1 MKFIPTILPGA
12 YVIELELIIDHRG
25 FFARGFCQRE
35 FEQNGLRDHFVQ
47 CNVSWNKERGTLR
60 GMHYQLPPHAEVKVV
75 RCTRG
80 AIYDVIV
87 DLRSDS
93 PTYCKWIGVELTAD
107 NYRMIYIPEGF
118 AHGYQT
124 IEPNSEVFYLVSQF
138 YSSASE
144 RGVRWNDKAFNI
156 SWPLANP
163 ILSIKDQSYPDFQT

>member
-12 YVIELELIIDHRG
+12 YVIELEPIIDHRG

-107 NYRMIYIPEGF
+107 NYRMLYIPEGF

>member
-12 YVIELELIIDHRG
+12 YVIELEPIIDHRG

-47 CNVSWNKERGTLR
+47 CNVSWNKEKGTLR

-107 NYRMIYIPEGF
+107 NYRMLYIPEGF

>member
-1 MKFIPTILPGA
+1 
-12 YVIELELIIDHRG
+12 
-25 FFARGFCQRE
+25 
-35 FEQNGLRDHFVQ
+35 
-47 CNVSWNKERGTLR
+47 
-60 GMHYQLPPHAEVKVV
+60 MHYQLPPHAEVKVV

>member
-12 YVIELELIIDHRG
+12 YVIELEPIIDHRG

-47 CNVSWNKERGTLR
+47 CNVSWNKEKGTLR